1 MQTDGVTMSLKLED
15 VMVRNVVSVKGTMTI
30 ENAVKLMNDHR
41 IGSLVVVEN
50 GKPAGIVTERDML
63 TRVLLASKDPKKTK
77 VGKVMSQPLIVGTTQ
92 MKLEE
97 AVRLMIEHKI
107 KKLPVTKDGNLVGL
121 MTLTD
126 VLHLQPQLLRIYGIL
141 SDNITT
147 KIR

>member
-1 MQTDGVTMSLKLED
+1 
-15 VMVRNVVSVKGTMTI
+15 MVRKVVSVKGTMTI
-30 ENAVKLMNDHR
+30 ENAVKLMNDHG
-41 IGSLVVVEN
+41 IGSLVVIEN

-63 TRVLLASKDPKKTK
+63 TRVLLVSKNPKKTK
-77 VGKVMSQPLIVGTTQ
+77 VSQIMSHPLIFGTTQ

-126 VLHLQPQLLRIYGIL
+126 VLHFQPQLLRIYGIL
-141 SDNITT
+141 SGEITT

>member
-1 MQTDGVTMSLKLED
+1 
-15 VMVRNVVSVKGTMTI
+15 MVHNVVSVKGTMTI
-30 ENAVKLMNDHR
+30 ENAVKLMNDHG

-63 TRVLLASKDPKKTK
+63 IRVLLASNDPKKTK
-77 VGKVMSQPLIVGTTQ
+77 VGEVMSQPLIVGTTQ

-97 AVRLMIEHKI
+97 AVRLMIKHKI
-107 KKLPVTKDGNLVGL
+107 KKLPVTQDGNLVGL

-126 VLHLQPQLLRIYGIL
+126 VLHFQPQLLRIYGVL
-141 SDNITT
+141 SGDITT

>member
-1 MQTDGVTMSLKLED
+1 
-15 VMVRNVVSVKGTMTI
+15 MVRNVVSVKGTMSI
-30 ENAVKLMNDHR
+30 ENAVKLMNDR
-41 IGSLVVVEN
+41 GIGSLVVVER

-63 TRVLLASKDPKKTK
+63 TRVLLASIDPKKTK
-77 VGKVMSQPLIVGTTQ
+77 VGKVISQPLIVGTTQ

-107 KKLPVTKDGNLVGL
+107 KKLPVTQDGNLVGL

-126 VLHLQPQLLRIYGIL
+126 VLHFQPQLLRIYGIL
-141 SDNITT
+141 SGEITT

>member
-1 MQTDGVTMSLKLED
+1 MSLKLED
-15 VMVRNVVSVKGTMTI
+15 LMVHQVVSVNGTMTI
-30 ENAVKLMNDHR
+30 ENAVKLMNAQG
-41 IGSLVVVEN
+41 IGSLVVMEN

-97 AVRLMIEHKI
+97 AVRLMIKHKI
-107 KKLPVTKDGNLVGL
+107 KKLPITQNGKLVGL

-126 VLHLQPQLLRIYGIL
+126 ILHFQPQLLRIYEIL
-141 SDNITT
+141 RSEITT

>member
-1 MQTDGVTMSLKLED
+1 MSVSLRIED
-15 VMVRNVVSVKGTMTI
+15 IMVRDIVSVKKTMTI
-30 ENAVKLMNDHR
+30 DKAVKMMNSHG
-41 IGSLVVVEN
+41 IGSLVVVSR

-63 TRVLLASKDPKKTK
+63 TRVLLASKNPKKTK
-77 VGKVMSQPLIVGTTQ
+77 VGDVMSHPLIVGTPQ

-107 KKLPVTKDGNLVGL
+107 KKLPVTKDGKLVGL

-126 VLHLQPQLLRIYGIL
+126 VLHFQPQLLRIYGIL
-141 SDNITT
+141 NADVST

>member
-1 MQTDGVTMSLKLED
+1 MSLKVED
-15 VMVRNVVSVKGTMTI
+15 IMVRNVMSVKGTMTI

-77 VGKVMSQPLIVGTTQ
+77 VAKVMSQPLIVGTTQ

-97 AVRLMIEHKI
+97 AVRLMIKHKI

-126 VLHLQPQLLRIYGIL
+126 VLHFQPQLLRIYGIL

>member
-1 MQTDGVTMSLKLED
+1 MSLKLKD
-15 VMVRNVVSVKGTMTI
+15 IMVHNVVSVKGTMSI
-30 ENAVKLMNDHR
+30 ENAVKLMNDHG
-41 IGSLVVVEN
+41 IGSLVVMEN

-63 TRVLLASKDPKKTK
+63 TRVLLTSNDPKKTK
-77 VGKVMSQPLIVGTTQ
+77 VSKVMSKPLIVGTTQ

-126 VLHLQPQLLRIYGIL
+126 VLHFQPQLLRIYGIL
-141 SDNITT
+141 SGDITT

>member
-1 MQTDGVTMSLKLED
+1 MSLKLED
-15 VMVRNVVSVKGTMTI
+15 IMVHNVVSVKGTMSVK
-30 ENAVKLMNDHR
+30 NAVKLMNDHG
-41 IGSLVVVEN
+41 IGSLVVIEN

-63 TRVLLASKDPKKTK
+63 TRVLLTSKNPKKTK
-77 VGKVMSQPLIVGTTQ
+77 VSQIMSQPLIVGTTK

-126 VLHLQPQLLRIYGIL
+126 VLHFQPQLLRIYGIL
-141 SDNITT
+141 SGEITT

>member
-1 MQTDGVTMSLKLED
+1 
-15 VMVRNVVSVKGTMTI
+15 MVCNVVSVKGTMTI
-30 ENAVKLMNDHR
+30 ENAVKLMNDHG
-41 IGSLVVVEN
+41 IGSLVVMEN

-63 TRVLLASKDPKKTK
+63 TRVLLVSKNPKKTK
-77 VGKVMSQPLIVGTTQ
+77 VSQIMSKPLIVGTNK

-126 VLHLQPQLLRIYGIL
+126 VLHFQPQLLRIYGIL
-141 SDNITT
+141 SGEITT

>member
-1 MQTDGVTMSLKLED
+1 
-15 VMVRNVVSVKGTMTI
+15 MVHQVVSVNGTMTI
-30 ENAVKLMNDHR
+30 ENAVKLMNAQG
-41 IGSLVVVEN
+41 IGSLVVMEN

-97 AVRLMIEHKI
+97 AVRLMIKHKI
-107 KKLPVTKDGNLVGL
+107 KKLPITQNGKLVGL

-126 VLHLQPQLLRIYGIL
+126 ILHFQPQLLRIYEIL
-141 SDNITT
+141 RSEITT

>member
-1 MQTDGVTMSLKLED
+1 MSLKLED
-15 VMVRNVVSVKGTMTI
+15 VMVRKVVSVKGTMTI
-30 ENAVKLMNDHR
+30 ENAVKLMNDHG
-41 IGSLVVVEN
+41 IGSLVVIEN

-63 TRVLLASKDPKKTK
+63 TRVLLVSKNPKKTK
-77 VGKVMSQPLIVGTTQ
+77 VSQIMSQPLIVGTTK

-126 VLHLQPQLLRIYGIL
+126 VLHFQPQLLRIYGIL
-141 SDNITT
+141 SGEITT

>member
-1 MQTDGVTMSLKLED
+1 MPLKLED
-15 VMVRNVVSVKGTMTI
+15 IMVRNVVSVKGTMTI
-30 ENAVKLMNDHR
+30 ENAVKLMNDHD
-41 IGSLVVVEN
+41 IGSLVVVER

-63 TRVLLASKDPKKTK
+63 TRVLLTSIDPKKTK
-77 VGKVMSQPLIVGTTQ
+77 VSKVMSQPLIVGTTQ

-107 KKLPVTKDGNLVGL
+107 KKLPVTQDGNLVGL

-126 VLHLQPQLLRIYGIL
+126 VLHFQPQLLRIYGIL
-141 SDNITT
+141 SGDITT

>member
-1 MQTDGVTMSLKLED
+1 MSLKLED
-15 VMVRNVVSVKGTMTI
+15 VMVHNVFSVKETMTV
-30 ENAVKLMNDHR
+30 EKAVKLMNDHG

-50 GKPAGIVTERDML
+50 GKPVGIVTERDML
-63 TRVLLASKDPKKTK
+63 TRVLLVSKNPKKTK
-77 VGKVMSQPLIVGTTQ
+77 VGEVMSQPLIVGTTQ

-126 VLHLQPQLLRIYGIL
+126 VLHFQPQLLRIYGIL
-141 SDNITT
+141 SGEITT